1 MCNKNKLTTALAVV
15 VFIFTSILAVRAADG
30 IEHTIVV
37 MRELQMA
44 LGQLA
49 GLVGGSAENLTDKQ
63 KEELQSILTPLTSE
77 SIREALHKGE
87 LPITN
92 GIIRSKNRVLSALG
106 TLGPPIT
113 NITLRNGEGAILI
126 KA

>member
-1 MCNKNKLTTALAVV
+1 MAKSIDTLIGEVRTRVRKLLYDDV
-15 VFIFTSILAVRAADG
+15 

-44 LGQLA
+44 MGQLA
-49 GLVGGSAENLTDKQ
+49 GLVGGNAENLTDKQ

-92 GIIRSKNRVLSALG
+92 GIIRSKNRIFTAMGVEI
-106 TLGPPIT
+106 PIGHEEI
-113 NITLRNGEGAILI
+113 NAADFPNYNW
-126 KA
+126 

>member
-1 MCNKNKLTTALAVV
+1 MSRSVDALVS
-15 VFIFTSILAVRAADG
+15 TVRSRVHRLLYDEV

-37 MRELQMA
+37 MRELGSA

-49 GLVGGSAENLTDKQ
+49 GAVRGGGNALSAEQ
-63 KEELQSILTPLTSE
+63 KEELKNVLLELTSE

-92 GIIRSKNRVLSALG
+92 GIIRSKNQILTALG
-106 TLGPPIT
+106 VPIPDSHKEIDPRDYP
-113 NITLRNGEGAILI
+113 NYNW
-126 KA
+126 

>member
-1 MCNKNKLTTALAVV
+1 MSKAVDALVSK
-15 VFIFTSILAVRAADG
+15 IRARVDQLLHDEV

-37 MRELQMA
+37 MQELGSA

-49 GLVGGSAENLTDKQ
+49 GLMRGGADPLTDRQ
-63 KEELQSILTPLTSE
+63 QDELKNTLLPLTSE

-92 GIIRSKNRVLSALG
+92 GIIRSKNRILTALG
-106 TLGPPIT
+106 VPVPDGHEEIDP
-113 NITLRNGEGAILI
+113 
-126 KA
+126 KAYPNYNW